1 MGHDMVKANR
11 PASTAFAALLACLC
25 FIGLSVA
32 AEPPGGERIIKA
44 GDVLQISVIG
54 YAEFSKT
61 VVVSPEGRIRY
72 PVVSDRNI
80 IGWTFSE
87 LENQI
92 TQQLATMLRAAPYVF
107 VDYAQTYTIR
117 INILGQVRKPG
128 VTEVPNGIDL
138 QGALWIAGGP
148 ESSADL
154 GDIQVQRRGL
164 DGTEEISVD
173 LERFLFEGR
182 LQDIVQMK
190 DGDLVIVRGAPDADK
205 VKVFGEVNKSGSYVV
220 PFGATVLDMIYLAG
234 GPTTAGTLSDV
245 RWIRREGGR
254 VVEQKLDFASLLR
267 AGRTDEIPRV
277 GRGDVI
283 IVQKRIL
290 TFSAVVATLSL
301 AIQAL
306 TLYFLVQKL

>member
-1 MGHDMVKANR
+1 MGREMVKANR
-11 PASTAFAALLACLC
+11 SLAGAIWGLFCVLCLVHV
-25 FIGLSVA
+25 SQ
-32 AEPPGGERIIKA
+32 AEEPLFGQRIIKA

-54 YAEFSKT
+54 SPEFSKI
-61 VVVSPEGRIRY
+61 VVVSPQGRIYY
-72 PVVSDRNI
+72 PVLSDQNI
-80 IGWTFSE
+80 IGWSFSE

-92 TQQLATMLRAAPYVF
+92 TRQLATVLRTAPYVF
-107 VDYAQTYTIR
+107 VDYAQTYTIEV
-117 INILGQVRKPG
+117 NILGQVRNPG
-128 VTEVPNGIDL
+128 IVEVPNGIDL

-148 ESSADL
+148 EPSADL
-154 GDIQVQRRGL
+154 GDIQVRRRGL
-164 DGTEEISVD
+164 DSTEEISVD

-245 RWIRREGGR
+245 RWIRKEGGR
-254 VVEQKLDFASLLR
+254 VSEQKLDFAAMLR

-283 IVQKRIL
+283 IVQKRI
-290 TFSAVVATLSL
+290 VTLSAFLTTLGL
-301 AIQAL
+301 AIQVL
-306 TLYFLVQKL
+306 TLYLLALRV